1 MSLPVPDL
9 DDRRFQDL
17 VDEAKRLVQQ
27 RCPEWTDHNV
37 SDPGVTLIETF
48 AFMTDQL
55 LFRLNRVPD
64 RNYVK
69 FLEMIGIRLFAPV
82 AARAPATFWLSA
94 PRPDVVRVAVG
105 TEVATVRTETEEAVV
120 FTVSED
126 LAIVPCSLA
135 LLRSQPRGATF
146 RDHATTLLGGPGL
159 ACFADRPAPGDALYV
174 GLSDPTPRCVVAL
187 RFNCHIEGVGVDPL
201 DPPLRWEAHDGTDWV
216 ACEVQ
221 RDDTGGLNRPG
232 DIVLHIPPSHAAGLV
247 DGERAGWLRA
257 VVTEAAVGQPTYS
270 SSPSIDGLAAMTVG
284 GTIGVSHALEVRNE
298 TIGVSDG
305 VAGQRLV
312 VKDVPILAGG
322 DGVVVEVAEG
332 GGGWD
337 EWTEVENFADSGPAD
352 RHFVLDRRTGEVIFA
367 PVVRLP
373 DGSLS
378 HYGSIPV
385 KGATVRIRSY
395 RTGGG
400 SKGNVAKGAISIV
413 RSSIPFVSRVENRWA
428 AWGGVDGE
436 TLEEAKVRGP
446 LQMRTRN
453 RAVTAEDYEQL
464 AQEAA
469 PEVARVRCVPA
480 GAVGAPS
487 ATGTPGSIG
496 AAVNGAGGGDAGVRV
511 LVVPAADGDDTGR
524 LRFEQLILG
533 DDVLERITR
542 YLDERRLVGA
552 RMSVEPPFYQGI
564 TVVARVRARPR
575 ARTGEVERAARAA
588 LYRYYHPIIGGPD
601 GGGWPFGRPVH
612 VGEVYAVL
620 QGIEGVE
627 YVEDARLFAA
637 DPVTGVRGEAVTRL
651 ELAPGAL
658 VFSYEHLL
666 RVETS

>member
-64 RNYVK
+64 RNYIK
-69 FLEMIGIRLFAPV
+69 FLEMIGVRLFAPV
-82 AARAPATFWLSA
+82 AARVPATFWLSA
-94 PRPDVVRVAVG
+94 PRPDTVRVTGG

-120 FTVSED
+120 FTVNED
-126 LAIVPCSLA
+126 LAIVASSLS
-135 LLRSQPRGATF
+135 LLRSQPRGGSF

-159 ACFADRPAPGDALYV
+159 ACFGGPPAPGDALYV

-187 RFNCHIEGVGVDPL
+187 RFDCHIEGVGVDPL
-201 DPPLRWEAHDGTDWV
+201 DPPLRWEAHDGTDWL

-232 DIVLHIPPSHAAGLV
+232 DIVLHVPASHVASLV

-270 SSPSIDGLAAMTVG
+270 SPPSIDGLTAMTVG
-284 GTIGVSHALEVRNE
+284 GTIGVSHAAEVRGE

-305 VAGQRLV
+305 VAGQRLA
-312 VKDVPILAGG
+312 VKEAPILAGG
-322 DGVVVEVAEG
+322 DDIVVEVAEG
-332 GGGWD
+332 GPQGGWD
-337 EWTEVENFADSGPAD
+337 EWREVENFADSGPDD
-352 RHFVLDRRTGEVIFA
+352 RHFILDRRVGEVLFG
-367 PVVRLP
+367 PVVRLA
-373 DGSLS
+373 DGSVA
-378 HYGSIPV
+378 HYGAIPA

-400 SKGNVAKGAISIV
+400 SRGNVAKGAISIL

-436 TLEEAKVRGP
+436 TLDEAKVRGP

-453 RAVTAEDYEQL
+453 RAVTAEDFEQL

-480 GAVGAPS
+480 GTFDSAGA
-487 ATGTPGSIG
+487 TDHGS
-496 AAVNGAGGGDAGVRV
+496 GGDAGVRV

-533 DDVLERITR
+533 DDILERITR
-542 YLDERRLVGA
+542 YLDERRLMGA

-575 ARTGEVERAARAA
+575 TRTIEVERAARAA
-588 LYRYYHPIIGGPD
+588 LYRYYHPIVGGPD
-601 GGGWPFGRPVH
+601 GDGWPFGRPVH

-637 DPVTGVRGEAVTRL
+637 DPVTGVRGDAVTRL

>member
-64 RNYVK
+64 RNYIK
-69 FLEMIGIRLFAPV
+69 FLEMIGVRLFAPV

-94 PRPDVVRVAVG
+94 PRPDPVRIPAG
-105 TEVATVRTETEEAVV
+105 IEVATVRTETEEAVV
-120 FTVSED
+120 FTVNED
-126 LAIVPCSLA
+126 LAIVPCSLS
-135 LLRSQPRGATF
+135 LLRSRPQGASF
-146 RDHATTLLGGPGL
+146 RDHATTLLGGPGQP
-159 ACFADRPAPGDALYV
+159 CFADRPSPGDALYI
-174 GLSDPTPRCVVAL
+174 GLSDPTPRCAVAL

-216 ACEVQ
+216 VCEVQ
-221 RDDTGGLNRPG
+221 RDETGGLNRPG
-232 DIVLHIPPSHAAGLV
+232 DIVLHVPASHVAGLV

-270 SSPSIDGLAAMTVG
+270 SSPSIDGLTAMTVG
-284 GTIGVSHALEVRNE
+284 GTIGVSHAVVIAGEVL
-298 TIGVSDG
+298 GVSDG
-305 VAGQRLV
+305 VAGQRLA
-312 VKDVPILAGG
+312 VKEVPILAGG
-322 DGVVVEVAEG
+322 DDMVVEVAEG
-332 GGGWD
+332 GPDGGWD
-337 EWTEVENFADSGPAD
+337 EWTEVDNFADSGPAE
-352 RHFVLDRRTGEVIFA
+352 RHFVLDRRVGEISFGPA
-367 PVVRLP
+367 VRLA
-373 DGSLS
+373 DGSVS
-378 HYGSIPV
+378 NFGAIPAKGS
-385 KGATVRIRSY
+385 TVRIRSY

-400 SKGNVAKGAISIV
+400 SKGNVAKGAISIL

-453 RAVTAEDYEQL
+453 RAVTAEDFEQL
-464 AQEAA
+464 AQQAA

-480 GAVGAPS
+480 GAVV
-487 ATGTPGSIG
+487 PGGPAS
-496 AAVNGAGGGDAGVRV
+496 GDAGVRV
-511 LVVPAADGDDTGR
+511 LVVPAADGDGAGR
-524 LRFEQLILG
+524 LRFDQLILG
-533 DDVLERITR
+533 DDILERITR
-542 YLDERRLVGA
+542 YLDERRLMGA

-575 ARTGEVERAARAA
+575 ARTAEVERAARAA

-601 GGGWPFGRPVH
+601 GDGWPFGRPVH

-620 QGIEGVE
+620 QGIDGVE

-637 DPVTGVRGEAVTRL
+637 DPVTGVRGDAVTRL